1 MPDLIS
7 LEVLLAIAQ
16 TGSLSAAG
24 RECGMTQQAVSA
36 RVAAM
41 EAQTGVQLVRR
52 AKTGSALTD
61 AGVVTVQWA
70 DRLLA
75 VAHEADAGLATLR
88 ADSRSMVRVH
98 ASLTIAEMMLPR
110 WVVTFRAATMQ
121 YGNPAPEVI
130 LTAANSERV
139 IAAVR
144 DGTADVG
151 FIESPGAPKGLR
163 SRVVAHDELVLVVPA
178 GHRWTRRPQPLEIGE
193 LSRTPL
199 VTREA
204 GSGTRDFLAAALRDA
219 GCAEPAPPALEFSTA
234 SAVRAGVLAG
244 AGPAVMSRA
253 AVADDLAL
261 GRLRAV
267 PVSGLDLHRALRA
280 VWVGART
287 PPAGAVRDLLSH
299 IASVAKASRPA
310 GGRTADH

>member
-1 MPDLIS
+1 MPDLVS

-41 EAQTGVQLVRR
+41 ETQTGVQLVRR
-52 AKTGSALTD
+52 TRTGSALTP

-98 ASLTIAEMMLPR
+98 ASLTIAEMMMPR
-110 WVVTFRAATMQ
+110 WLVTFRAATTQ
-121 YGNPAPEVI
+121 YGTSVPEVI
-130 LTAANSERV
+130 LTAANSEHV
-139 IAAVR
+139 TAAVR
-144 DGTADVG
+144 EGQADLG

-163 SRVVAHDELVLVVPA
+163 SRVVAYDELVLVVPA
-178 GHRWTRRPQPLEIGE
+178 GHRWTRRAQPIGIDE
-193 LSRTPL
+193 LCRTPL
-199 VTREA
+199 VTREM
-204 GSGTRDFLAAALRDA
+204 GSGTREFLTATLREA
-219 GCAEPAPPALEFSTA
+219 GYSAGQAPPALEFSTA

-280 VWVGART
+280 VWTGPRT

-299 IASVAKASRPA
+299 IASVAKSSKPA
-310 GGRTADH
+310 GRPRTG